1 MLPVIELF
9 GLPGAGKTFLGQK
22 LSTSLTAKQV
32 HVLGCNEVAVQGL
45 KNRDDGWITNMLKH
59 LPAFFWHRVI
69 HEDYCLQ
76 EFLTWVSKNTAYS
89 QLIFA
94 VLGSAGIPEK
104 HCRSILGAIART
116 SVAYELLKHVDRT
129 PGAAV
134 LADEWFYHR
143 FYTLFGNCCLSPSQ
157 QQILEYIRAAPASEC
172 AVFIATPPDLCLE
185 RMDGRERFPHYLKGK
200 SAAEQRNILQGAYD
214 TFLDFVEVLKRQG
227 RAVAVYDGIA
237 EDIEDIARYCLRCVE
252 SPKKGGQGLP
262 AV

>member
-1 MLPVIELF
+1 VLPVIELF

-22 LSTSLTAKQV
+22 LTTSLTEQRI
-32 HVLGCNEVAVQGL
+32 HVLGCNDVAVQGL
-45 KNRDDGWITNMLKH
+45 KNRDDGWITNLVKH
-59 LPAFFWHRVI
+59 LPAFLWSRVI

-89 QLIFA
+89 QLIFT

-116 SVAYELLKHVDRT
+116 SVEYELLKHVHRT
-129 PGAAV
+129 PAAAV

-157 QQILEYIRAAPASEC
+157 QQILEYIQAAPASDC
-172 AVFIATPPDLCLE
+172 AVFVATPPDLCFE
-185 RMDGRERFPHYLKGK
+185 RMNRRGRFPLFLADI
-200 SAAEQRNILQGAYD
+200 SAAEQRNVLQNAY
-214 TFLDFVEVLKRQG
+214 TSFLDFVEVLKLQG

-237 EDIEDIARYCLRCVE
+237 ENIEDITRYCLSCVE
-252 SPKKGGQGLP
+252 SPNKIGQGLP
-262 AV
+262 AA